1 MVGAAPAFGVAAA
14 FGAAADSGAI
24 STSGRV
30 AGAALTGSVGIA
42 NENAEENAEVA
53 WLCLSASSFSIAP
66 LDASSVRSCLR
77 H

>member
-24 STSGRV
+24 STSGR
-30 AGAALTGSVGIA
+30 AADAALTGSDGVA
-42 NENAEENAEVA
+42 DQNAEENAEVA

-66 LDASSVRSCLR
+66 LFAAS
-77 H
+77 